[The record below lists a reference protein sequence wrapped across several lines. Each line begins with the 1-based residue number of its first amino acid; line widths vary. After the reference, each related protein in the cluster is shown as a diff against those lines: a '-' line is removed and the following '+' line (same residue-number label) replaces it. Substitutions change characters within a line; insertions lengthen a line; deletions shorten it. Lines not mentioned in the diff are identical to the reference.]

1 MISRDL
7 SRRSFLMTAAAST
20 VAATLPIE
28 QTLAQ
33 NPSQAPSFEAGAIK
47 VLAFDFQGSCVD
59 YFTPL
64 MEAGRRINA
73 DKNLDLD
80 WGAMTKEWRDCYHDV
95 MEPVLAHK
103 RDYVPTEQ
111 VYREGLDALLDKHGL
126 SGRFSKQERDELN
139 NVWGQM
145 IPWPD
150 TKEGLS
156 RLSKKFALTT
166 LSNAGMK
173 TVFQMVHRHQLPFDE
188 VLTGEL
194 ARNYKPAPEVYEL
207 VLSMLGYRKE
217 EVLFCATHFYD
228 LKDAKKFGYKTAWWP
243 RPLENGPGKPIDTE
257 TKPFVDLHVA
267 DIVGLAASLGA

>member
-1 MISRDL
+1 MISRNL
-7 SRRSFLMTAAAST
+7 SRRLFLTTAATTAL
-20 VAATLPIE
+20 AATLPVKE
-28 QTLAQ
+28 TFA
-33 NPSQAPSFEAGAIK
+33 QAPSFDASGIK

-59 YFTPL
+59 YYTPL

-73 DKNLDLD
+73 EKQLDLD
-80 WGAMTKEWRDCYHDV
+80 WGVMTKEWRDCYHDV
-95 MEPVLAHK
+95 MQPVLAHQ

-126 SGRFSKQERDELN
+126 SAKFSKAERDQLN

-150 TKEGLS
+150 TREGLN
-156 RLSKKFALTT
+156 RLKKKFALAT
-166 LSNAGMK
+166 LSNSGMK

-194 ARNYKPAPEVYEL
+194 ARSYKPAPEVYAL
-207 VLSMLGYRKE
+207 VLSMLGYKKE

-228 LKDAKKFGYKTAWWP
+228 LKDAKKFGYQTAWWP

-257 TKPFVDLHVA
+257 PKPFVDLHVA

>member
-1 MISRDL
+1 MILRNP
-7 SRRSFLMTAAAST
+7 SRRSFLMTAATSA
-20 VAATLPIE
+20 VAATLPVKR
-28 QTLAQ
+28 TLAQ
-33 NPSQAPSFEAGAIK
+33 VPSFDASGIK

-64 MEAGRRINA
+64 MDAGRRINA
-73 DKNLDLD
+73 EKKLDLD
-80 WGAMTKEWRDCYHDV
+80 WGVMTKEWRDCYHDV
-95 MEPVLAHK
+95 MEPVLAHQ

-111 VYREGLDALLDKHGL
+111 VYREGLDTLLDRHGL
-126 SGRFSKQERDELN
+126 SAKFSKEERDRLN

-150 TKEGLS
+150 TKEGLG
-156 RLSKKFALTT
+156 RLRKKFALTT

-194 ARNYKPAPEVYEL
+194 ARSYKPAPEVYQL
-207 VLSMLGYRKE
+207 ILSMLGYNKE

-228 LKDAKKFGYKTAWWP
+228 LEAARKFGYKTAWWP
-243 RPLENGPGKPIDTE
+243 RPLENGPGQPIDSE
-257 TKPFVDLHVA
+257 PKPFVDLNVA